1 MWEVSED
8 EDHMGSLAVL
18 LAAWVLCLGPPAAA
32 VAQGGP
38 QATAHSLLDGMP
50 LLAASKP
57 HALVADLRKEIVQL
71 LAHVIPEA
79 EIDDWLR
86 DLTDGRFSIPQP
98 EGGAAPPASPKDGAL
113 V

>member
-8 EDHMGSLAVL
+8 EDHMGRLAVL

-50 LLAASKP
+50 LLAASETSCSNGGTIAEKIARP
-57 HALVADLRKEIVQL
+57 WT
-71 LAHVIPEA
+71 LA
-79 EIDDWLR
+79 
-86 DLTDGRFSIPQP
+86 TSGS
-98 EGGAAPPASPKDGAL
+98 SSS
-113 V
+113 